1 MNVAIMQPY
10 FFPYIGYLQLM
21 AAVDTFVFLD
31 DVQYI
36 ERGWVNRN
44 RIRLGGQAHW
54 LGCAVRAAPRA
65 LAINQREYLLQDERH
80 GIPAVLAR
88 LRAGY
93 ARAPHYD
100 ACMTLLGNLLAFADS
115 NVARFNENL
124 LHGLAGSLGLRC
136 TFCRSSE
143 VAPPNGLR
151 GQARLIE
158 IARRLGARR
167 YINPIGGRELY
178 HGEDFAAA
186 GVELRFLRTKVEGQP
201 LGDAL
206 VQLSIIDWLMMQG
219 NEVTR
224 ARLADFDLE
233 VA

>member
-44 RIRLGGQAHW
+44 RIRLREKTHW
-54 LGCAVRAAPRA
+54 LGCAVRAASRS

-80 GIPAVLAR
+80 GIPAVLAK
-88 LRAGY
+88 LHSGY
-93 ARAPHYD
+93 SRAPHYQEGM
-100 ACMTLLGNLLAFADS
+100 ALLGELLAFPDA

-124 LHGLAGSLGLRC
+124 LRGLAQSLGLEC
-136 TFCRSSE
+136 SFCRSSE
-143 VAPPNGLR
+143 LELSDGLR
-151 GQARLIE
+151 GEERIID
-158 IARRLGARR
+158 IAQRVGARR
-167 YINPIGGRELY
+167 YINPIGGRPLY
-178 HGEDFAAA
+178 QSENFEAA
-186 GVELRFLRTKVEGQP
+186 GVELRFLRTQVEGQV
-201 LGDAL
+201 LGDKQE
-206 VQLSIIDWLMMQG
+206 QLSAIDWLMMRGCEGIQ
-219 NEVTR
+219 